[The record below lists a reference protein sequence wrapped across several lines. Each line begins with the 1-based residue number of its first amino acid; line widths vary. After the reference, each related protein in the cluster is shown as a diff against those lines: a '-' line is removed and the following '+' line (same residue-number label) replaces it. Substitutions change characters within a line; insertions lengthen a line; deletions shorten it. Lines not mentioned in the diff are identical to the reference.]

1 MKFLIALI
9 ISFAFLLPM
18 KSWGLGNYRENL
30 SDLRMQNSSIQ
41 YLSLMLREMD
51 FLVDTKPVDWKS
63 FWNDLRGFRYI
74 TSPNKSLKK
83 IEDFYVDGGG
93 DCDEFM
99 IYVNSRFLQFG
110 AYCGF
115 MTVISPT
122 GPNHAV
128 AVYMVSKDEFLV
140 VDPPLS
146 SRMGRYSLVFAP
158 SKYVK
163 ILSNSVNREGK
174 EHNFIAYRVW
184 WFLGRVETQPPIR
197 RIIRK

>member
-1 MKFLIALI
+1 MRFLITLVI
-9 ISFAFLLPM
+9 GFAFLLPI
-18 KSWGLGNYRENL
+18 KSWGFGDYRENL

-63 FWNDLRGFRYI
+63 FLNDLRGFRYI
-74 TSPNKSLKK
+74 TSPDKKLKK

-99 IYVNSRFLQFG
+99 IYINSRFLQFN

-115 MTVISPT
+115 MSVISTT
-122 GPNHAV
+122 GPNHVV
-128 AVYMVSKDEFLV
+128 AVYMVSKDKFLV
-140 VDPPLS
+140 VDPPLAS
-146 SRMGRYSLVFAP
+146 KMGRFSLVFAP

-163 ILSNSVNREGK
+163 ILAKDKTNKFVA
-174 EHNFIAYRVW
+174 HRVW
-184 WFLGRVETQPPIR
+184 WFLGRVKTQPPIQ
-197 RIIRK
+197 RIIR